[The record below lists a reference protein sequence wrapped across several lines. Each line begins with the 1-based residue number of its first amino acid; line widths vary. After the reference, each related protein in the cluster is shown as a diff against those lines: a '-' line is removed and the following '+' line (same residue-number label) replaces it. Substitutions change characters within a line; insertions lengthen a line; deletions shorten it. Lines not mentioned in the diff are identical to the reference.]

1 LISKLSIAPQL
12 NQTSS
17 WAKRPSERIRPAAV
31 CLPASS
37 LWIMLAVTLLLTG
50 GVPALAQSAPAPSTP
65 VQQQTPVQVVTA
77 MVQKER
83 QARQH
88 RTYFRYTSVERSART
103 GGHLWKENVV
113 ETPDG
118 LLRRLVAEDG
128 KPLTPDRAAQE
139 DRRIAALVADP
150 DELRAADAD
159 RRADEARMGRIL
171 DILPKAFLYTADG
184 VEGECVRIAFRPNP
198 AFTPSNYDER
208 IVHGMAGTILV
219 HMPAERLCGIEGHLL
234 DRVSFGFGIL
244 GHIEKDSRFQ
254 VIRTPVTPT
263 DWKNSKIEVHV
274 DGKILLLKSISR
286 DEDAHHSGAEPLPP
300 NLSLAQAAALTWPG
314 SR

>member
-1 LISKLSIAPQL
+1 VALI
-12 NQTSS
+12 
-17 WAKRPSERIRPAAV
+17 
-31 CLPASS
+31 
-37 LWIMLAVTLLLTG
+37 TLLTSG
-50 GVPALAQSAPAPSTP
+50 WPSIAQSAPA
-65 VQQQTPVQVVTA
+65 QQTPVQVVTA
-77 MVQKER
+77 MVQNEK

-88 RTYFRYTSVERSART
+88 RTFFRYTSVERSART

-113 ETPDG
+113 ETPAG

-128 KPLTPDRAAQE
+128 KPLAPDRAAQE
-139 DRRIAALVADP
+139 DRRIAALIADP
-150 DELRAADAD
+150 DALRDADAD

-171 DILPKAFLYTADG
+171 DILPTVFLFTADG
-184 VEGECVRIAFRPNP
+184 MQGDCLRIAFRPNP

-208 IVHGMAGTILV
+208 IVHGLAGTILIR
-219 HMPAERLCGIEGHLL
+219 MPAERLCGIEGHLL

-244 GHIEKDSRFQ
+244 GHIEKDSRFR
-254 VIRTPVTPT
+254 VIRAPVTAA

-286 DEDAHHSGAEPLPP
+286 DTDAAHSGAEPLPP
-300 NLSLAQAAALTWPG
+300 NLSLAQAAALTGPG